1 MREKLLAALREA
13 ARLSAPELPTLAAVA
28 TLAGVD
34 EAAVRD
40 HLGSPENFA
49 ALLNYQ
55 SPAHETR
62 ERIIAS
68 AARVF
73 AHKGFQRAS
82 LDEVAA
88 AAGVTKGAIYWHFK
102 SKNDLFFAMLDCRLR
117 QDTAPLL
124 GDLQHL
130 LRDGG
135 DAQAALT
142 AMFAD
147 SMNRCIADPDWPRLY
162 LECLSLSRDPD
173 VRERLSAFY
182 DEVWAVS
189 RGFSSQFQAHGLTRA
204 DIDPQVSAVFWTA
217 LFDGLVLA
225 WQIKGDALDLER
237 LLPSLFQ
244 MLWRGLA
251 PAACTGPT
259 PAPSLNAADNALPAT
274 ATPNNDK
281 NAPGDS
287 E

>member
-1 MREKLLAALREA
+1 MRENLLAALREA

-28 TLAGVD
+28 TLAGMD
-34 EAAVRD
+34 EGAVRD
-40 HLGSPENFA
+40 HLGPPENFA

-102 SKNDLFFAMLDCRLR
+102 SKNDLFFAMLDSRLR

-130 LRDGG
+130 IEGGG
-135 DAQAALT
+135 DPRVALA

-147 SMNRCIADPDWPRLY
+147 SMARCTADPDWPRLY

-189 RGFSSQFQAHGLTRA
+189 RGFSSQFQAHGLTHA
-204 DIDPQVSAVFWTA
+204 DIDPQVAAVFWTA

-225 WQIKGDALDLER
+225 WHIKGEALDLDR
-237 LLPSLFQ
+237 LLPALFQ
-244 MLWRGLA
+244 MVWQGIAPAASPALA
-251 PAACTGPT
+251 PAA
-259 PAPSLNAADNALPAT
+259 D
-274 ATPNNDK
+274 PNNDK
-281 NAPGDS
+281 NVPGDS

>member
-13 ARLSAPELPTLAAVA
+13 ARQAAPEPPSAAAVA
-28 TLAGVD
+28 TLAGVS
-34 EAAVRD
+34 EAEVGA
-40 HLGSPENFA
+40 HLGPAENFA
-49 ALLNYQ
+49 ALLSYQ

-102 SKNDLFFAMLDCRLR
+102 NKNDLFFAMLDSRLR

-130 LRDGG
+130 IRDGG
-135 DAQAALT
+135 DPRAALT

-147 SMNRCIADPDWPRLY
+147 SMARCTADPDWPRLY
-162 LECLSLSRDPD
+162 LECLSLSRDAD

-189 RGFSSQFQAHGLTRA
+189 RGFSAEFQAHGLTRA
-204 DIDPQVSAVFWTA
+204 GIDPQVAAVFWTA

-225 WQIKGDALDLER
+225 WQIKGEALDLER
-237 LLPSLFQ
+237 LLPALFN
-244 MLWRGLA
+244 MLWQGIA
-251 PAACTGPT
+251 PAA
-259 PAPSLNAADNALPAT
+259 D
-274 ATPNNDK
+274 PNNDK
-281 NAPGDS
+281 NDSGDS